1 MKPRIIIL
9 HGDPA
14 GIGPELMA
22 KLLADPE
29 ISDQATVLLVGD
41 RHVFELGKRQA
52 NVEWSMREVDPDEE
66 MKFKHCNGFPL
77 VPMQTIQR
85 EEVRI
90 AEISQAG
97 GSASL
102 RSLDTALDLTLAGH
116 ADAILFGPFNKAS
129 LHLAGM
135 EQEDEH
141 RYIANYIQFKGYHS
155 EINMLD
161 ELITTRVTSHI
172 ALKDVANSIDQEGVI
187 DAIRLANST
196 LISAGFARPKIGVAA
211 LNPHAGDNGNFGT
224 EEIDVLAPAIRKAKK
239 LQIDVDGPWPSDTV
253 FLKAQNGDLDAVVT
267 MYHDQG
273 QIAMKMMG
281 FERGVTIAAGLPIPI
296 ATPAH
301 GTAFDIVGQGIANLN
316 ATRKAFDVL
325 CRMGASHSHNQ

>member
-14 GIGPELMA
+14 GIGPELIA

-29 ISDQATVLLVGD
+29 VSDQATVLLVGD

-187 DAIRLANST
+187 DAIQLANST

-316 ATRKAFDVL
+316 ATRRAFDVL
-325 CRMGASHSHNQ
+325 CRMGASHRHNQ